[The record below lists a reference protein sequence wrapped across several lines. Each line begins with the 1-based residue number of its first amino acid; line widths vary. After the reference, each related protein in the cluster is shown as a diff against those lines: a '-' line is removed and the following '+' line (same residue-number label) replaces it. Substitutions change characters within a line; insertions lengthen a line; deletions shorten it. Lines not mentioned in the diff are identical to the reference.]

1 MDRQKD
7 RKVDTDSYKEV
18 TPYKKNIRPIH
29 WFENRRGHLPLP
41 PNYLNAPGKFKVK
54 EGVKFFANVPFRSM
68 EKFIQIND
76 YANMFVC
83 VHLLIGTLS

>member
-1 MDRQKD
+1 MLHTMSERWKWIVWLCTDKNKQPFKALILQMDRQKD

-41 PNYLNAPGKFKVK
+41 PN
-54 EGVKFFANVPFRSM
+54 
-68 EKFIQIND
+68 D
-76 YANMFVC
+76 
-83 VHLLIGTLS
+83 